1 MVGFGEIYGQ
11 LYYWGTSFLEFF
23 MPFVLLLY
31 MNSVIIHTLRKR
43 HVLKAKMNNVEGQ
56 GQDKGYGEGHVTGIN
71 SSERQIYVM
80 LLLVTFGFL
89 TLVTPVYILD
99 FYILAVQG
107 NSARFYAGY
116 HLFYHT
122 AEKALYTNYAI
133 NFYLYVISGKKFRS
147 DLVKL
152 FQFKRNKSSGSSESE
167 TLSKVN
173 TTTQEI

>member
-1 MVGFGEIYGQ
+1 
-11 LYYWGTSFLEFF
+11 
-23 MPFVLLLY
+23 
-31 MNSVIIHTLRKR
+31 
-43 HVLKAKMNNVEGQ
+43 
-56 GQDKGYGEGHVTGIN
+56 
-71 SSERQIYVM
+71 M
-80 LLLVTFGFL
+80 LLFVAFGFL
-89 TLVTPVYILD
+89 VLVIPVYIMA

-107 NSARFYAGY
+107 NSPRFYAGY

-152 FQFKRNKSSGSSESE
+152 FQFKRNKTSGSSESE
-167 TLSKVN
+167 TLSKAY